1 MPCAALVARPSAP
14 AARPLLLTR
23 SHSSASFLGHLT
35 LTPQPAHIIPPQRV
49 PVQLK
54 CAVPK
59 KLMACLEASSAS
71 GEVKELPLWLAK
83 GLNTAGYVEPSFPTA
98 YKERSLQKM
107 KAGASSVQLGQRY
120 PYFYHLG
127 TEMALLDNT
136 QKGYEVLETLQEAF
150 AMRYKEILDRFHNT
164 GESILV
170 IHTPTLSA
178 AFPLPFLML

>member
-1 MPCAALVARPSAP
+1 
-14 AARPLLLTR
+14 
-23 SHSSASFLGHLT
+23 
-35 LTPQPAHIIPPQRV
+35 V
-49 PVQLK
+49 PVQLR

-83 GLNTAGYVEPSFPTA
+83 GLNTAGFVDPSFPTA

-120 PYFYHLG
+120 PYFYLLG

-164 GESILV
+164 GEVILET
-170 IHTPTLSA
+170 HAPTLRA
-178 AFPLPFLML
+178 VLPFPFLMLCASWPPASLPSPLQHGAASCHKTLLPPALTARTRP